1 MIRGLNEAMSASARL
16 AIRDFNYC
24 TFGKVVNSDNLK
36 DGFIDVQPLTNF
48 LDYSMNEIE
57 LPVIYN
63 IPVIF
68 PNTATTSITYPVN
81 QGDGV
86 LLVFTQQDSN
96 AYLNGVKEPHLP
108 LSQSWLSLNHA
119 VAFIGFSTVDDS
131 CFNKNNYS
139 NQLDMTDLNIVHNK
153 KTENEIV
160 LSLKSDGNVKLKTNK
175 AIFTESKEVNVKA
188 DVVNANSALIKTD
201 NDIEIKGLSVYKN
214 ITEHKHKY
222 TDDGNPMVT
231 QVPTTV

>member
-175 AIFTESKEVNVKA
+175 TIFTESKEVNVKA